1 MLLLRKA
8 LANKY
13 PAALAS
19 FQAPVTVLSAV
30 KNAFVESKL
39 PLSRPLSRTANP
51 FTPACTRALYLCF
64 ADRRYTPPAVA
75 PPDAFAGSGIEDDKI
90 PKETIDAIERL
101 LRISLREMLLPVF
114 AAKLDEDA
122 VVFDNLG

>member
-1 MLLLRKA
+1 
-8 LANKY
+8 
-13 PAALAS
+13 
-19 FQAPVTVLSAV
+19 
-30 KNAFVESKL
+30 
-39 PLSRPLSRTANP
+39 
-51 FTPACTRALYLCF
+51 
-64 ADRRYTPPAVA
+64 VA

-122 VVFDNLG
+122 VVFDEIEAGANAPVFVNCRMQNVAKERIFIMVFCAFLKRFPSCNYVLLNSNTVGWIS